1 MLLSLRPHSL
11 TRLAL
16 AGFLIVVLPLLLIIG
31 AASLY
36 VGRLGVQTEEL
47 VSYSVRLAR
56 LGKEI
61 EEKVAVMERNARQYQ
76 VLGDYSLVVL
86 ISQRRA
92 ELAAI
97 LAELASSRASGV
109 ENWQLD
115 EMRDDSLAIVNA
127 LSKEAPQSLALAL
140 ELQRFDQ
147 IREQTAAIRT
157 QSDQFVSSSSERLRA
172 TAREAQRLL
181 IIMAATMIP
190 LVVGLALYFTVQL
203 TRPVQQ
209 IGAAIRNLGRRTFSH
224 PISIT
229 GPHELAVVGEQ
240 LEWLRARLNA
250 LEEEKNLFLRKMSH
264 ELKTPLAS
272 LREGSELLLDGTA
285 GTLSAT
291 QLEIAGIL
299 RTNSLEL
306 QILIENLLDYEA
318 WRDKSADL
326 TISNFAFRPL
336 VDAALQRHHLAIA
349 TKRLNVQALFDDF
362 DMQADRD
369 RIRIMLLNLV
379 SNAVKFAPADGTIT
393 LRAKLE
399 RPDPKKSNAT
409 AQRVTIEVADTGPGL
424 LEEEHGK
431 IFEAFFQGKIP
442 PEGHLRGT
450 GIGLS
455 VVRDCVHAHSGS
467 IEVIEGEFPGAH
479 FRIRFASPPVAA

>member
-16 AGFLIVVLPLLLIIG
+16 AGFLVVVLPLLLIIG

-36 VGRLGVQTEEL
+36 VGRLGAQTEEL
-47 VSYSVRLAR
+47 VSHSVRLAR

-76 VLGDYSLVVL
+76 VLGDYSLVALV
-86 ISQRRA
+86 SQRRA

-97 LAELASSRASGV
+97 LAELAISRTGDV
-109 ENWQLD
+109 ENWQL
-115 EMRDDSLAIVNA
+115 EQMRDDSLAIVNA

-140 ELQRFDQ
+140 ELQRFGRL
-147 IREQTAAIRT
+147 REQTAAIRT
-157 QSDQFVSSSSERLRA
+157 QSDQFVNHSSERLRA

-181 IIMAATMIP
+181 MILAATMIP

-224 PISIT
+224 PITVT
-229 GPHELAVVGEQ
+229 GPHELAVVGQQ
-240 LEWLRARLNA
+240 LEWLRTRLNA

-264 ELKTPLAS
+264 ELKTPMAS
-272 LREGSELLLDGTA
+272 LREGPELLLDGTA

-291 QLEIAGIL
+291 QLEIASIL

-326 TISNFAFRPL
+326 TISNFAFQPL
-336 VDAALQRHHLAIA
+336 VNAALQRHHLVIA
-349 TKRLNVQALFDDF
+349 TKRLKVQMLFDDF
-362 DMQADRD
+362 DIQADRD

-379 SNAVKFAPADGTIT
+379 SNAVKFSPTDGTIT
-393 LRAKLE
+393 IRAKLE
-399 RPDPKKSNAT
+399 RLDPKKSNAT

-431 IFEAFFQGKIP
+431 IFDAFFQGKTP

-455 VVRDCVHAHSGS
+455 VVRDCVHAHNGS

-479 FRIRFASPPVAA
+479 FRIRFASPPAAA